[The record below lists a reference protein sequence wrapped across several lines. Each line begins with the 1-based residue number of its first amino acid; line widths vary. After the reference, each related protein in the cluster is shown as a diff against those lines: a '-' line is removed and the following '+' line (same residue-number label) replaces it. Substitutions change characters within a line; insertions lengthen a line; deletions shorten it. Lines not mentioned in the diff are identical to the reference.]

1 MVSAVPRRR
10 KSNEGVTHLFLEH
23 TEKQVAVLGRKGA
36 VQLVVRVHD
45 GLHVSCQPSTFI
57 QSETR
62 KGLTPAPARIA
73 SANGEVYVSRRVAAS
88 MMESIV
94 WF

>member
-1 MVSAVPRRR
+1 MVNAVPERR
-10 KSNEGVTHLFLEH
+10 KLNESVTHLLFEH
-23 TEKQVAVLGRKGA
+23 TKKQIAVLGREGA

-45 GLHVSCQPSTFI
+45 SLHASCQHSICIT
-57 QSETR
+57 SETR

-88 MMESIV
+88 MIESIV

>member
-1 MVSAVPRRR
+1 MVSAAPKRR
-10 KSNEGVTHLFLEH
+10 KMHESVTHLFFEH

-45 GLHVSCQPSTFI
+45 GLHASCQPSTLI
-57 QSETR
+57 KSETR
-62 KGLTPAPARIA
+62 KRLTPAPARIA
-73 SANGEVYVSRRVAAS
+73 SANGEMYVSRRVAAS

-94 WF
+94 